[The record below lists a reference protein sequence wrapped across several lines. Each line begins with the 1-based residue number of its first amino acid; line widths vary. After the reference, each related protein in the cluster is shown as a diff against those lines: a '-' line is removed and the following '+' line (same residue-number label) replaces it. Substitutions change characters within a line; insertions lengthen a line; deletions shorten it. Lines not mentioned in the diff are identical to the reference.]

1 MRYVSLFD
9 GIGAAHAAW
18 MPLGWEC
25 LWTAEIEKFPIAV
38 VERRCPG
45 IPNLGDVTAIT
56 EEMLRGYP
64 KPDLVIGGSPCQSF
78 SVAGLRGGLA
88 DPRGNLA
95 LRFVQLV
102 GALAPRWVVW
112 ENVPGV
118 LSSGSG
124 RDFGSILGA
133 LAELGYGWAYRVLD
147 AQYFGVAQRRRRVFL
162 VATSAGDWRRAAAVL
177 SVGEGMRGDPAPSR
191 TPRQGPAADAGQ
203 GASGA
208 SWWDGGQLSQTLDA
222 VVAKGQ
228 TMPEKNRFPAVLE
241 PFVKAKRAQSAADDE
256 SWKEGEVSPTLNHF
270 DVGDTRATTVV
281 AFTQNQRDEVRD
293 LGDTAGALN
302 GPGTHQSTYVA
313 EAFSVREDAKANNFS
328 ATPAEVGLA
337 VQSLRPSPQSHH
349 AQIFIAEAGFETFQ
363 GGSQQDQVLTANS
376 VCPAL
381 CHSSNG
387 NKGHHQPKVM
397 EAFPMVQQ
405 AVGFSDS
412 AAANTYGVAYTEEG
426 TPPLR
431 GGAGG
436 NTIPSVATP
445 TAVRRLTP
453 LECERLQGFP
463 DGWTQIPWRKK
474 PAEECPDG
482 PRYRALGNSM
492 AVPVIRWIG
501 ERIAKSHQGS
511 NNLKDDA
518 C

>member
-25 LWTAEIEKFPIAV
+25 LWTAEIERFPIAV
-38 VERRCPG
+38 VERRFPG

-147 AQYFGVAQRRRRVFL
+147 AQYYGVAQRRRRVFVVGCL
-162 VATSAGDWRRAAAVL
+162 GDWRRAAAVL
-177 SVGEGMRGDPAPSR
+177 SVAQGMRGDPAPSR

-349 AQIFIAEAGFETFQ
+349 AQIFIAEQAVAHTSDGVVADPIT
-363 GGSQQDQVLTANS
+363 TAE
-376 VCPAL
+376 
-381 CHSSNG
+381 G
-387 NKGHHQPKVM
+387 KTWTNKGNT
-397 EAFPMVQQ
+397 FRLRNCVQQ
-405 AVGFSDS
+405 AVGTDVYNGAITGEV
-412 AAANTYGVAYTEEG
+412 AATMST
-426 TPPLR
+426 R
-431 GGAGG
+431 GSSVGASG
-436 NTIPSVATP
+436 P
-445 TAVRRLTP
+445 TVMQSMAVRRLTP

>member
-1 MRYVSLFD
+1 
-9 GIGAAHAAW
+9 
-18 MPLGWEC
+18 MP
-25 LWTAEIEKFPIAV
+25 
-38 VERRCPG
+38 
-45 IPNLGDVTAIT
+45 D
-56 EEMLRGYP
+56 
-64 KPDLVIGGSPCQSF
+64 
-78 SVAGLRGGLA
+78 
-88 DPRGNLA
+88 
-95 LRFVQLV
+95 
-102 GALAPRWVVW
+102 
-112 ENVPGV
+112 
-118 LSSGSG
+118 
-124 RDFGSILGA
+124 
-133 LAELGYGWAYRVLD
+133 
-147 AQYFGVAQRRRRVFL
+147 
-162 VATSAGDWRRAAAVL
+162 
-177 SVGEGMRGDPAPSR
+177 
-191 TPRQGPAADAGQ
+191 
-203 GASGA
+203 
-208 SWWDGGQLSQTLDA
+208 
-222 VVAKGQ
+222 
-228 TMPEKNRFPAVLE
+228 KNRFPAVLE

-349 AQIFIAEAGFETFQ
+349 AQIFIAEQAVAHTSDGVVADPIT
-363 GGSQQDQVLTANS
+363 TAE
-376 VCPAL
+376 
-381 CHSSNG
+381 G
-387 NKGHHQPKVM
+387 KTWTNKGNT
-397 EAFPMVQQ
+397 FRLRNCVQQ
-405 AVGFSDS
+405 
-412 AAANTYGVAYTEEG
+412 TM
-426 TPPLR
+426 
-431 GGAGG
+431 
-436 NTIPSVATP
+436 
-445 TAVRRLTP
+445 AVRRLTP